1 MLPRSIS
8 DLLEYRISAV
18 ELRCWPIEEMLLQ
31 GLGAEDAFGEN
42 GCEMTESW
50 PRPKLDLL

>member
-42 GCEMTESW
+42 GCEMTES
-50 PRPKLDLL
+50 